1 MDNTEKKLN
10 QILNLLN
17 LTHNENTFMLG
28 FIKNLFVNEAD
39 SKTMEEYIER
49 CNTQKEAII
58 YELYEDDIKI
68 THWYFLIFFKR
79 KNNQKRE
86 SKNIREKITEFYL
99 NDSENKTKF
108 CTR

>member
-1 MDNTEKKLN
+1 MESTEKKLN

-17 LTHNENTFMLG
+17 LIHNENTFMLE
-28 FIKNLFVNEAD
+28 FIKNLFINEAD
-39 SKTMEEYIER
+39 RKTLEEYIER

-58 YELYEDDIKI
+58 YGLYEDDIKI
-68 THWYFLIFFKR
+68 THWYFFKR

-108 CTR
+108 CAR